1 MEGGGGYMSSQV
13 QQFLF
18 LSNWKSSAVLKEGGD
33 IISIFFQKDHSGS
46 SMEEGLRLEVM
57 GVTKVIQQDT
67 EIAYEKP
74 MRTVE
79 SGDRQEGPD
88 FRDIP
93 EVGATGLD
101 D

>member
-1 MEGGGGYMSSQV
+1 MEGASYE
-13 QQFLF
+13 FLGLVVF
-18 LSNWKSSAVLKEGGD
+18 ILKQLEVIRGFKGGGD

-46 SMEEGLRLEVM
+46 SVEEGLRLEVM

-93 EVGATGLD
+93 DVGATGLD